1 MIKSFINRFRPAKT
15 VTEKATPPKSSQE
28 KVASPQQAKP
38 QPKKQPQQAN
48 PKKSASTKPNKHN
61 PQRHSQ
67 QNTHQKQNHKKPQNK
82 PSWDISQFSIPAEPG
97 KTRFHDLDLPIDV
110 MHAIHDLG
118 FKYCSP
124 IQAQTLPHTLQGYD
138 VIGKAQ
144 TGTGKTAA
152 FLITIIDEILSTPID
167 EERHLKDPRALI
179 LAPTRELALQIAEDA
194 KLLCKYCGIGI
205 VALIGGEKY
214 EKQHRQLTE
223 KVVDIVVATPGRLID
238 FMTRDQIYI
247 NQVEFLVLDE
257 ADRMLDMGFIPQLKR
272 IVRATPKKED
282 RQTLLFSATFD
293 QDIIN
298 LSRQWTFEPV
308 HIEIEPDSIATKQVE
323 QKVYLVSKDEK
334 FKVLMNILKDD
345 DTKLSLIFANRKDHT
360 QQLFDKLKRAKIN
373 VGILTG
379 DINQQRRSKT
389 LENFKAGRLD
399 VLVAT
404 DVVGRGI
411 HIDGVSHVINY
422 NLPEDPEDY
431 VHRIGRTGRADATGI
446 SISLACE
453 YESFQIPAIEELLG
467 KKMNCELPP
476 DELMK

>member
-1 MIKSFINRFRPAKT
+1 MIKSFINKFRPAKT
-15 VTEKATPPKSSQE
+15 VTEKAAPPKSQQE
-28 KVASPQQAKP
+28 KVAKPQKQTQQA
-38 QPKKQPQQAN
+38 QPKKPVT
-48 PKKSASTKPNKHN
+48 TKPNKHN

-67 QNTHQKQNHKKPQNK
+67 QNTPTKQHKKPKAK
-82 PSWDISQFSIPAEPG
+82 PLWDISQFDIPAEPG
-97 KTRFHDLDLPIDV
+97 KTRFHDLDLPTGV

-118 FKYCSP
+118 FEYCSP

-152 FLITIIDEILSTPID
+152 FLLTIIDEILSTPID

-194 KLLCKYCGIGI
+194 KLLCKYCNIG
-205 VALIGGEKY
+205 VAALIGGEKY
-214 EKQHRQLTE
+214 EKQLRHLNE
-223 KVVDIVVATPGRLID
+223 KPVDIVVATPGRLID
-238 FMTRDQIYI
+238 FMTRDQIYVDQI
-247 NQVEFLVLDE
+247 EFLVLDE

-293 QDIIN
+293 QDIMN

-308 HIEIEPDSIATKQVE
+308 NIEIEPESIATEQVE
-323 QKVYLVSKDEK
+323 QKVYMVSKDEK
-334 FKVLMNILKDD
+334 FKVLKNILKSEE
-345 DTKLSLIFANRKDHT
+345 TKLSLIFTNRKDHA
-360 QQLFDKLKRAKIN
+360 QQLFDKLKRAGVNIA
-373 VGILTG
+373 ILTG

-389 LENFKAGRLD
+389 LENFKAGKFKA
-399 VLVAT
+399 LVAT

-411 HIDGVSHVINY
+411 HIDGISHVINY

-431 VHRIGRTGRADATGI
+431 VHRIGRTGRADATGV

-453 YESFQIPAIEELLG
+453 YESFQIPTIEKLLG

>member
-1 MIKSFINRFRPAKT
+1 MTEQPKT
-15 VTEKATPPKSSQE
+15 VQSKPKAQDAKKP
-28 KVASPQQAKP
+28 AQAKP
-38 QPKKQPQQAN
+38 QNNTANSPK
-48 PKKSASTKPNKHN
+48 TKPNKHT
-61 PQRHSQ
+61 PPKHAQ
-67 QNTHQKQNHKKPQNK
+67 QKPDNKKTNSNRRPQNK
-82 PSWDISQFSIPAEPG
+82 QRMPSWDISQFDIPVDPK
-97 KTRFHDLDLPIDV
+97 KTRFHDLDLPDVV

-118 FKYCSP
+118 FEYCSP
-124 IQAQTLPHTLQGYD
+124 IQAQTLPHSLQGYD
-138 VIGKAQ
+138 LIGKAQ

-152 FLITIIDEILSTPID
+152 FLITIIDEILSTPITED
-167 EERHLKDPRALI
+167 RHLKDPRALI

-194 KLLCKYCGIGI
+194 KLLCKYCNIG
-205 VALIGGEKY
+205 VAALIGGEKY
-214 EKQHRQLTE
+214 EKQLRHLDA
-223 KVVDIVVATPGRLID
+223 KPVDIVVATPGRLID
-238 FMTRDQIYI
+238 FMTRDQIYVDQI
-247 NQVEFLVLDE
+247 EFLVLDE

-293 QDIIN
+293 QDIMN

-308 HIEIEPDSIATKQVE
+308 HIEIEPENIATEQVI
-323 QKVYLVSKDEK
+323 QKVYMVSKDEK
-334 FKVLMNILKDD
+334 FKVLRNILKSEE
-345 DTKLSLIFANRKDHT
+345 TKLSLIFTNRKDHA
-360 QQLFDKLKRAKIN
+360 QQLFDKLKRAGIN
-373 VGILTG
+373 IAILTG

-389 LENFKAGRLD
+389 LENFKAGKFQA
-399 VLVAT
+399 LVAT

-453 YESFQIPAIEELLG
+453 YESFQIPAIEALLG